1 MSSGWAK
8 DQDDNLLDP
17 AIKERQLQIMEELAS
32 LYKNHKAF
40 YGWYLPVEDCLCPI
54 FAEHAV
60 QSVNTLSEK
69 AKKLAPGKKTLIS
82 PYGIGLSEFDNP
94 EYEKQMQKLK
104 VDIIAY
110 QDEVGCVRDQ
120 FTLPRLK
127 KNWQRLRD
135 IHNRLNI
142 EMWANCETFT
152 WEEGTNDRTSALIP
166 AAYPRL
172 LSQQVAASAAGV
184 DKIISF
190 MFYGI
195 IENPESKYQL
205 GQPVWSNKVYTD
217 YMDWKNGKEYWKLME
232 AAFMEKLVNGA
243 TPEMMLGKAGLQPLL
258 DGKVAEEDSKDARWV
273 KFEAG
278 YHEFV
283 VDLQKKT
290 RVQKAM
296 LRMLNY
302 NPEKIGMPVKTYL
315 YTSIDGKEYNLSS
328 IKDAPYFP
336 NNKHDAWIESILFN
350 QLDENVRYVKVAFE
364 APQQVYID
372 ELFINPVLK

>member
-1 MSSGWAK
+1 M
-8 DQDDNLLDP
+8 
-17 AIKERQLQIMEELAS
+17 
-32 LYKNHKAF
+32 
-40 YGWYLPVEDCLCPI
+40 
-54 FAEHAV
+54 
-60 QSVNTLSEK
+60 
-69 AKKLAPGKKTLIS
+69 
-82 PYGIGLSEFDNP
+82 
-94 EYEKQMQKLK
+94 
-104 VDIIAY
+104 
-110 QDEVGCVRDQ
+110 GCVRDQ

-195 IENPESKYQL
+195 IEDPESKYQL

-243 TPEMMLGKAGLQPLL
+243 TPEMMLGKAGLQPVT
-258 DGKVAEEDSKDARWV
+258 GW
-273 KFEAG
+273 
-278 YHEFV
+278 
-283 VDLQKKT
+283 
-290 RVQKAM
+290 
-296 LRMLNY
+296 
-302 NPEKIGMPVKTYL
+302 
-315 YTSIDGKEYNLSS
+315 
-328 IKDAPYFP
+328 
-336 NNKHDAWIESILFN
+336 
-350 QLDENVRYVKVAFE
+350 
-364 APQQVYID
+364 
-372 ELFINPVLK
+372 

>member
-1 MSSGWAK
+1 M
-8 DQDDNLLDP
+8 
-17 AIKERQLQIMEELAS
+17 
-32 LYKNHKAF
+32 
-40 YGWYLPVEDCLCPI
+40 
-54 FAEHAV
+54 
-60 QSVNTLSEK
+60 
-69 AKKLAPGKKTLIS
+69 
-82 PYGIGLSEFDNP
+82 
-94 EYEKQMQKLK
+94 
-104 VDIIAY
+104 DIIAY

-195 IENPESKYQL
+195 IEDPESKYQL

-302 NPEKIGMPVKTYL
+302 NPE
-315 YTSIDGKEYNLSS
+315 
-328 IKDAPYFP
+328 
-336 NNKHDAWIESILFN
+336 
-350 QLDENVRYVKVAFE
+350 R
-364 APQQVYID
+364 
-372 ELFINPVLK
+372 